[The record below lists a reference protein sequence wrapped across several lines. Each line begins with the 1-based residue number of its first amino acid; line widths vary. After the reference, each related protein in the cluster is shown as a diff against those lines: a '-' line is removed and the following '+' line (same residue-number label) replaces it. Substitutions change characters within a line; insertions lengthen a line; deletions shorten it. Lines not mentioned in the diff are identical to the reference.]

1 MQLQTSLY
9 LDVFSTKNRIF
20 ALYTTVSNKFKNMC
34 LKTAVSSALK
44 ATKLAD
50 NQLIINGFLLNFF
63 RTVSDVRKGFDKD
76 KTSAGFQTLPTLMT
90 SPTFPFNDFFLS
102 LDYLETVERTPP
114 TDFSFAYLV
123 IQNIESGNIVGF
135 MACQV
140 KYFDA
145 AKSFN
150 FKEDNLTLFD
160 KLKINA
166 QKLVARLTRFST
178 LIIGNLTLTGQ
189 HSFYFDDAEIRDF
202 ELKKRLYTEGVSFL
216 KKQLWDKYKIKIAS
230 VFVKDFYQ
238 DSTNYAL
245 MQAVKSGG
253 YNEFQVEPN
262 FIFDIK
268 NDWKTFDDYLE
279 ALGSKYRVRVKRAFK
294 KLGTNV
300 EKKEFFEE
308 RILANQLAINDLYA
322 QVSGGAGFNLVDLN
336 KDYFLQMKTD
346 LGDNFRLF
354 GYFLDHK
361 LIGFY
366 STISNGEELEAHFL
380 GYEAALNHEH
390 QVYLNMLF
398 DIIDL
403 GIEGKFKKIIFSRT
417 AHEIKSSVGAEPVEM
432 SLFMRHDNLIVNRLL
447 PYILKLLSP
456 RAEWTPRTPF
466 K

>member
-1 MQLQTSLY
+1 
-9 LDVFSTKNRIF
+9 
-20 ALYTTVSNKFKNMC
+20 MC
-34 LKTAVSSALK
+34 LKTAVPNFSK
-44 ATKLAD
+44 TTELA
-50 NQLIINGFLLNFF
+50 NNSLIINNLQLNFY
-63 RTVSDVRKGFDKD
+63 RTVADIREDFVAD
-76 KTSAGFQTLPTLMT
+76 KTLERFKT
-90 SPTFPFNDFFLS
+90 SPTLDCVNDFFLS
-102 LDYLETVERTPP
+102 LDYLETIERTPP
-114 TDFSFAYLV
+114 TDYSFAYLV
-123 IQNIESGNIVGF
+123 IQNAETRKIAGF
-135 MACQV
+135 MACQI

-150 FKEDNLTLFD
+150 FKTENLSLYD
-160 KLKINA
+160 RLKINA
-166 QKLVARLTRFST
+166 QKLVAKLTRFST

-189 HSFYFDDAEIRDF
+189 HSFYFNDDEINDF
-202 ELKKRLYTEGVSFL
+202 DLKKQLYTEGVSFL
-216 KKQLWDKYKIKIAS
+216 KKQLWDNNKIKIAS

-238 DSTNYAL
+238 DSANYAL

-262 FIFDIK
+262 FVFEIK
-268 NDWKTFDDYLE
+268 NEWQTFDNYLK

-294 KLGTNV
+294 KLGNEV

-308 RILANQLAINDLYA
+308 RILANQLGINDLYG
-322 QVSGGAGFNLVDLN
+322 QVSGGAGFNLVDLHA
-336 KDYFLQMKTD
+336 DYFLQMKKK

-354 GYFLDHK
+354 GYFLDHE

-366 STISNGEELEAHFL
+366 TTISNGEELEAHFL
-380 GYEAALNHEH
+380 GYEASLNHEH

-398 DIIDL
+398 DIINL

-447 PYILKLLSP
+447 PWILRVLSP
-456 RAEWTPRTPF
+456 REKWTPRTPF